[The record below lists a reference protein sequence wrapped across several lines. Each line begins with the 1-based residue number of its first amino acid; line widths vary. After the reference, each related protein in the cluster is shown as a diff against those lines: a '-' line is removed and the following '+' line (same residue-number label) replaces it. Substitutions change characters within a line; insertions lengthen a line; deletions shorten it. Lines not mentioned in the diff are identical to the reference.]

1 MKSYIV
7 YDSDGRI
14 LKSVSCPEEKI
25 AANAAGHSYM
35 ESNATDATHYVDVA
49 TGHCVEMPPKPQEDY
64 EFNYTTKQWF
74 DPKTA
79 QERAAEYI
87 AGVRR
92 ERDARL
98 FASDWTQMADS
109 PLTAEE
115 KSAWATYRQALR
127 DVPQSVDSEAT
138 SGDIIWP
145 APPNQA

>member
-14 LKSVSCPEEKI
+14 LKSISCPEEKI
-25 AANAAGHSYM
+25 AANAVGHSYM
-35 ESNATDATHYVDVA
+35 ESGVTDGTHYVDVG
-49 TGHCVEMPPKPQEDY
+49 TGDCVELPSKPQKDY

-92 ERDARL
+92 ERGGRL
-98 FASDWTQMADS
+98 FASDWTQMPDA
-109 PLTAEE
+109 PLTTEE

-127 DVPQSVDSEAT
+127 DVPQGIDPEAT
-138 SGDIIWP
+138 SGNIVWP
-145 APPNQA
+145 TPPDEA